1 MNIKEFVQEM
11 VVRVGAAMGHGY
23 VVNTAEIP
31 KTNGI
36 IMHGLKI
43 IKKQVN
49 LSPCIYLESYYEKFE
64 RGEMEVD
71 EIVEDIMKV
80 YKENALEIKCDT
92 SNFTDYCSVRTKL
105 RGRLINTE
113 KNTELLKTLPHR
125 DFLDLS
131 LIYSVDYP
139 WNDGESLGSIRVT
152 KLHANMWGVSEME
165 LYQQVKENMEKYDES
180 SLETMSKILSELVGG
195 DELIF
200 DNQELIPIYI
210 LTNKTRLNG
219 AVQMINE
226 KTLKAASAIIEKDLI
241 ILPSSVH
248 EVLLLP
254 VSDNMPD
261 VDSLV
266 QMVREVNDTQ
276 LALNE
281 ILSYHVYHYNHQ
293 TGAITIVA

>member
-11 VVRVGAAMGHGY
+11 AVRVEEAMGYGY

-43 IKKQVN
+43 IKKKVN

-92 SNFTDYCSVRTKL
+92 SNFTDYYSVRTKL

-113 KNTELLKTLPHR
+113 KNAELLKSLPHR
-125 DFLDLS
+125 EFLDLS
-131 LIYSVDYP
+131 LIYSVDYSLG
-139 WNDGESLGSIRVT
+139 NGESIGSIRVT
-152 KLHANMWGVSEME
+152 KLHAHMWGVSEVE

-180 SLETMSKILSELVGG
+180 SLESMGKVLSELVGV
-195 DELIF
+195 DESIF
-200 DNQELIPIYI
+200 ANQELIPMYI

-226 KTLKAASAIIEKDLI
+226 RILKSASEIKEKDLI

-254 VSDNMPD
+254 VNDNMPD
-261 VDSLV
+261 VDSLL
-266 QMVREVNDTQ
+266 QMVQEVNDTQ

-281 ILSYHVYHYNHQ
+281 ILSYHVYHYNCQ
-293 TGAITIVA
+293 TGAITIAA